1 MFGILLSALNTALAW
16 VFRSL
21 LVKFGVFFALYFV
34 TTEFVGFVATL
45 IPNAS
50 TVNGPLSGIGA
61 GTWYFMNVFMITQ
74 GLSMVVSAYATRFVI
89 RRLPLIG

>member
-61 GTWYFMNVFMITQ
+61 GTWYFMNVFMVTQ